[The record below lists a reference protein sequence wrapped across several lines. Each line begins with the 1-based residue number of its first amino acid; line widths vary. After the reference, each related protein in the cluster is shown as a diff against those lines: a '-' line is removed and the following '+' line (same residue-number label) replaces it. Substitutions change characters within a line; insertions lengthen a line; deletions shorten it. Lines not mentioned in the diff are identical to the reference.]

1 MEVLRFWEEEG
12 VAVPEPYKRHIKI
25 MLAPDRRNAP
35 ELTFSQVLIYPE
47 SKTDYHAH
55 DRPELI
61 VVVSGRGKSICD
73 GKEIGVQADMAL
85 WIKSLCIHAQAAAL
99 KLPGFN
105 RQDGAASHKGR
116 TGVGPTADR
125 SQHNLTLDLVVH
137 LAKAFRRQG

>member
-12 VAVPEPYKRHIKI
+12 VTVPEPYKRHIKV
-25 MLAPDRRNAP
+25 MLAPDRRNA
-35 ELTFSQVLIYPE
+35 EEITFSQVLIYPE

-85 WIKSLCIHAQAAAL
+85 WIK
-99 KLPGFN
+99 PGEKHQLINDGDEMFTHFS
-105 RQDGAASHKGR
+105 RQPSA
-116 TGVGPTADR
+116 PM
-125 SQHNLTLDLVVH
+125 NC
-137 LAKAFRRQG
+137 

>member
-1 MEVLRFWEEEG
+1 VEVLRFWEEEG
-12 VAVPEPYKRHIKI
+12 VTVTEPYKRHIKV

-85 WIKSLCIHAQAAAL
+85 WIKPGEKHQLINDGDEML
-99 KLPGFN
+99 KLYTFFTPAFSAHDLLSGIMK
-105 RQDGAASHKGR
+105 AAGK
-116 TGVGPTADR
+116 DE
-125 SQHNLTLDLVVH
+125 
-137 LAKAFRRQG
+137 

>member
-12 VAVPEPYKRHIKI
+12 VTVPEPYKRHIKV

-85 WIKSLCIHAQAAAL
+85 RIKPGEKHQLINDGDEML
-99 KLPGFN
+99 KLYTFFTPAFSAHDLLSGIMK
-105 RQDGAASHKGR
+105 AAGK
-116 TGVGPTADR
+116 
-125 SQHNLTLDLVVH
+125 
-137 LAKAFRRQG
+137 KE

>member
-12 VAVPEPYKRHIKI
+12 VTVPEPYKRHIKV

-61 VVVSGRGKSICD
+61 VVVSGRGKSMCD

-85 WIKSLCIHAQAAAL
+85 WIKPGEKHQLINDGDEML
-99 KLPGFN
+99 KLYTFFTPAFSAHDLLSEIMKAAGK
-105 RQDGAASHKGR
+105 DG
-116 TGVGPTADR
+116 
-125 SQHNLTLDLVVH
+125 
-137 LAKAFRRQG
+137 

>member
-1 MEVLRFWEEEG
+1 VEVLRFWEEEG
-12 VAVPEPYKRHIKI
+12 VTVPEPYKRHIKV

-85 WIKSLCIHAQAAAL
+85 RIKPGEKHQLINDGDEML
-99 KLPGFN
+99 KLYTFFTPAFSAHDLLSGIMK
-105 RQDGAASHKGR
+105 AAGK
-116 TGVGPTADR
+116 
-125 SQHNLTLDLVVH
+125 
-137 LAKAFRRQG
+137 KE

>member
-1 MEVLRFWEEEG
+1 VEVLRFWEEEG
-12 VAVPEPYKRHIKI
+12 VTVTEPYKRHIKV

-85 WIKSLCIHAQAAAL
+85 WIKPGEKHQLINDGDEML
-99 KLPGFN
+99 KLYTFFTPAFSAHDLLSGIMK
-105 RQDGAASHKGR
+105 AAGK
-116 TGVGPTADR
+116 
-125 SQHNLTLDLVVH
+125 
-137 LAKAFRRQG
+137 KE